1 MKKWFIGL
9 LLVGCVFAQAGCSI
23 AKKDIRKVT
32 VLLDWTPNT
41 NHTGVYVAKKLGLDK
56 QRGLEFDIISGS
68 EGGVAQLV
76 ASNKAE
82 VGFSYQEEVTYAM
95 TKELPIKAVATIFQ
109 HNTSGF
115 ASLASSSI
123 TTPKEFEGKRYGGFG
138 TVIEEGILRA
148 LMEKYQVDFSSLEI
162 INIGAA
168 DFLTSLERDIDF
180 SWIFYGWDGIRAK
193 RENKQLNFMLLQ
205 DFDERID
212 FYTPVLIMNTTFL
225 DDQKELAKK
234 ILEAIA
240 EGYKYAIQHPK
251 EAAEM
256 LHEYAPETDLE
267 FLIESQEYVSS
278 RYSENQERW
287 GMMQPEIWHSFTA
300 FLQESEIVPLGLDID
315 KAYTNDYLP

>member
-1 MKKWFIGL
+1 MKKWFISL
-9 LLVGCVFAQAGCSI
+9 LLVGCVFAQAGCYT
-23 AKKDIRKVT
+23 AKKEIRKVT

-82 VGFSYQEEVTYAM
+82 IGFSYQEEVTYAM
-95 TKELPIKAVATIFQ
+95 TKDLPIKAVATIFQ

-123 TTPKEFEGKRYGGFG
+123 VTPKEFEGKRYGGFG

-234 ILEAIA
+234 ILETIA
-240 EGYKYAIQHPK
+240 EGYQYAIQHPK
-251 EAAEM
+251 EAAEI

-287 GMMQPEIWHSFTA
+287 GMMQPEIWHNFTS
-300 FLQESEIVPLGLDID
+300 FLQESKIVPPGLDID

>member
-1 MKKWFIGL
+1 MKKWFVSL
-9 LLVGCVFAQAGCSI
+9 LLVGCVFAQAGCST
-23 AKKDIRKVT
+23 AKNDIRKVT

-95 TKELPIKAVATIFQ
+95 TKDLPIKAVATIFQ

-148 LMEKYQVDFSSLEI
+148 LMQKYQVDFSSLEI

-225 DDQKELAKK
+225 DDQNELAKK

-287 GMMQPEIWHSFTA
+287 GMMQPEIWHNFTA
-300 FLQESEIVPLGLDID
+300 FLQESEIIPLGLDID

>member
-9 LLVGCVFAQAGCSI
+9 LLVGYVFAQAGCST

-95 TKELPIKAVATIFQ
+95 TKDLPIKAVATIFQ

-123 TTPKEFEGKRYGGFG
+123 TTPKEFAGKRYGGFG
-138 TVIEEGILRA
+138 TVIEEGILRT

-225 DDQKELAKK
+225 NDQKELAKK

-267 FLIESQEYVSS
+267 FLIE
-278 RYSENQERW
+278 
-287 GMMQPEIWHSFTA
+287 
-300 FLQESEIVPLGLDID
+300 
-315 KAYTNDYLP
+315 

>member
-1 MKKWFIGL
+1 MRKLVMCLVLLCCVVIG
-9 LLVGCVFAQAGCSI
+9 AGCSVG
-23 AKKDIRKVT
+23 KKENRKVT

-95 TKELPIKAVATIFQ
+95 TKNLPIKAVATIFQ

-123 TTPKEFEGKRYGGFG
+123 STPKDFKGKRYGGFG
-138 TVIEEGILRA
+138 TVIEEEILRV
-148 LMEKYQVDFSSLEI
+148 LMEKYQVDFSSLKI

-180 SWIFYGWDGIRAK
+180 SWIFYGWDGIRAQ

-225 DDQKELAKK
+225 EEQKDLAKR
-234 ILEAIA
+234 ILEAVT
-240 EGYKYAIQHPK
+240 EGYEYAIQHPK
-251 EAAEM
+251 EAAKI

-267 FLIESQEYVSS
+267 FLIASQEYVSA
-278 RYSENQERW
+278 RYSEDQEKW
-287 GMMQPEIWHSFTA
+287 GMMKPEIWHNFTT
-300 FLQESEIVPLGLDID
+300 FLQENNIVPLDLEID